1 MTANATYKR
10 DQVVGIIN
18 SVLGKI
24 QTPHD
29 GSHEALGR
37 ELTELK
43 NIIEN
48 LRSQLHAT
56 QAADI
61 GNTHIPTATDE
72 LDAVVGTTE
81 QATQSI
87 MDSCEKVLE
96 IMKGEKPEV
105 FQQVEACVVKI
116 FEACTFQDITGQRIK
131 KVVTCL
137 KQIEAKTTSVLKVLE
152 GELGDMHGKSGDN
165 SSSTVVSLLNGPALP
180 QNAVTQDDIDKLLAE
195 FDGKN
200 T

>member
-1 MTANATYKR
+1 MTGNATYKR

-18 SVLGKI
+18 SMLGKI
-24 QTPHD
+24 QKPQEV
-29 GSHEALGR
+29 SHEALGR

-43 NIIEN
+43 SIIEN

-61 GNTHIPTATDE
+61 GNTHIPAATDE

-96 IMKGEKPEV
+96 IMKGEKPET

-137 KQIEAKTTSVLKVLE
+137 KQIEAKTSSVLKVLE
-152 GELGDMHGKSGDN
+152 GELGEIQGKAGDN
-165 SSSTVVSLLNGPALP
+165 SSSTVVSLLNGPSLP